1 MAARFRFRLEGLLR
15 LRKSLRE
22 EAQRHLA
29 RKVLERQAVEG
40 RLQALR
46 EDHGQAVGARRTERG
61 AVIDVARLRAIERF
75 LVVTERRISATS
87 EELAQAEARVA
98 EARRALTRR
107 HQEYLMLDRLK
118 ERRRLQHAEELFRD
132 ELREQDEIAVLR
144 YRFNTRR
151 PPAAETP

>member
-29 RKVLERQAVEG
+29 RKVLERQEVEG

-46 EDHGQAVGARRTERG
+46 ENHGQAVGARRTERG

-75 LVVTERRISATS
+75 LVVLERHILATRQ
-87 EELAQAEARVA
+87 ELTQAEALVQG
-98 EARRALTRR
+98 ARQALTRAHR
-107 HQEYLMLDRLK
+107 AHLMLLRLK
-118 ERRRLQHAEELFRD
+118 ERRQEQYALEVQRQEYVQAD
-132 ELREQDEIAVLR
+132 ELAVLR
-144 YRFNTRR
+144 HRFR
-151 PPAAETP
+151 PAQAPSVSAP